1 MPPEIDLTKTDGLLH
16 APARLAVMAMLAGG
30 DELDFT
36 RIRDL
41 LDLTDG
47 NLSSHL
53 RRLEKAGYLRCSKGF
68 LGRRPRTTYTICAKG
83 SAALSRHVEELER
96 IVARSRSNGG

>member
-1 MPPEIDLTKTDGLLH
+1 MRSMPPDFDLKKTDGLLH

-30 DELDFT
+30 DELDFKLL
-36 RIRDL
+36 RDR

-53 RRLEKAGYLRCSKGF
+53 RKLEEAGYLRCAKGF
-68 LGRRPRTTYTICAKG
+68 LGRRPRSTYTIRAKG
-83 SAALSRHVEELER
+83 RAALSRHVAELER
-96 IVARSRSNGG
+96 IVATGRS